1 MARHIIT
8 KADCYLNRAKEHT
21 AKDDTPRYTAEIRLK
36 GYPTQTATFKRLT
49 DARKWIA
56 STESAIRE
64 GRCFKTAEAKRHTVT
79 VAELI
84 DHYIKDV
91 LLSKP
96 KQAIQRPM
104 KTCT

>member
-8 KADCYLNRAKEHT
+8 KADCYLNRAKERT

-64 GRCFKTAEAKRHTVT
+64 GRHFKTAEAKPHTVT